1 MKNDEIRAANRKA
14 LPKFL
19 LLTLVGAVIGA
30 IVGYCA
36 ARYGLDQLS
45 GVLAD
50 AGAFFG
56 ARIAPW
62 LDGGSRCH
70 HAGGLHSDVPAR
82 QGAVGIMGRRR

>member
-1 MKNDEIRAANRKA
+1 MKHDEIRAANRKA

-19 LLTLVGAVIGA
+19 LFTLVCAVIGGIA
-30 IVGYCA
+30 GYCA

-45 GVLAD
+45 GRRHILRRAHRPVA
-50 AGAFFG
+50 
-56 ARIAPW
+56 
-62 LDGGSRCH
+62 DGGVGSR

>member
-19 LLTLVGAVIGA
+19 LLTLVAAVIGG
-30 IVGYCA
+30 VTGYCA

-50 AGAFFG
+50 AGAHRPM
-56 ARIAPW
+56 A
-62 LDGGSRCH
+62 DGGVGSR
-70 HAGGLHSDVPAR
+70 HAGGLHSNVPAR